1 MTPDQALR
9 FVRYYG
15 VALESARGKEPS
27 LAERVAGDPIRGSW
41 WSHPKGHQIFEI
53 TQKLRDSR
61 TILVCGLADGRI
73 TYIHRRLWPYFI
85 RLAHRFPL
93 RALDQVREVHL
104 PSGRHR
110 RQDVAFPVWVPH
122 SVMEASR
129 ALSEAEAVSE
139 IRIWLDRY
147 SVPGNAE

>member
-1 MTPDQALR
+1 
-9 FVRYYG
+9 
-15 VALESARGKEPS
+15 
-27 LAERVAGDPIRGSW
+27 VAGDPIRGSW

-53 TQKLRDSR
+53 TQSLRNSR

-93 RALDQVREVHL
+93 QALDQVREVHL

-110 RQDVAFPVWVPH
+110 RQAVAFPVWVPL

-129 ALSEAEAVSE
+129 AISEAEAVSE

-147 SVPGNAE
+147 SAPGNAE